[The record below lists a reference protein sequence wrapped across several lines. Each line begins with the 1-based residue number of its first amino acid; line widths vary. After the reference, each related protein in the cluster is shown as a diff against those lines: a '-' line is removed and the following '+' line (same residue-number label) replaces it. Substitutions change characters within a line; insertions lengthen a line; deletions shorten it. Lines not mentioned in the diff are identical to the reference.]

1 MSLSAK
7 MKTPEFSEENGSIL
21 IDVHIASMD
30 QFYNYLDPSP
40 ADEKDLDE
48 DTETYIQNA
57 VEDLTPEERK
67 RAKIVLYLG
76 ADLYRNESVRENM
89 ERAATAN
96 FSYRLKH
103 EKRKYSYAMEKGK
116 RYLVRGLIFLVVCLV
131 VSSIFTRIFTEND
144 INLALAQSFVI
155 IGWVALWKP
164 VEFYLY
170 DRRDIL
176 DELEILEALSIMPVE
191 TRRWYQGLENETL
204 VLM

>member
-57 VEDLTPEERK
+57 VEDLTAEERK

-76 ADLYRNESVRENM
+76 ADLYQNVSVRENM

-96 FSYRLKH
+96 FAYRLKH
-103 EKRKYSYAMEKGK
+103 EKRKYSYAMERGK
-116 RYLVRGLIFLVVCLV
+116 RYLARGLVFLVICLV
-131 VSSIFTRIFTEND
+131 VSSVFTRIFSEND

-170 DRRDIL
+170 DRKDIL
-176 DELEILEALSIMPVE
+176 DELEILEVLSVMPVE